1 MNQND
6 IQSPDIKAFIS
17 QVAELNRQAAN
28 LIQGDN
34 APEENSDKPQTE
46 NKCDYVRGKLVA
58 GPNVCLGLNN
68 SGLIFRIFNAAE
80 KNCQSEHVLKIFHS
94 RDGR

>member
-17 QVAELNRQAAN
+17 QVEELNRQAAN
-28 LIQGDN
+28 LIQGDK
-34 APEENSDKPQTE
+34 APEENSDKSQTE
-46 NKCDYVRGKLVA
+46 NKCDYARGKLVA

-68 SGLIFRIFNAAE
+68 SGLIFRILNIVEE
-80 KNCQSEHVLKIFHS
+80 KIVKLSIEIIITYMHLL
-94 RDGR
+94 